1 MLGTTT
7 EAALSRRACSA
18 MGSRPTELRVN
29 SNDSLN
35 SIRKSIQE
43 AFGGDNRPL
52 RDVRALT
59 V

>member
-1 MLGTTT
+1 
-7 EAALSRRACSA
+7 